1 MIDEIIGGCL
11 ETFGHWIFGVVFF
24 IASLYVAFGAPS
36 SDHPWLIG
44 FLAYLLFHTSVLL
57 IVGVGFNLA
66 KRFLAISWLVLLIGF
81 IAVSAFVA
89 SK

>member
-1 MIDEIIGGCL
+1 MIDEILGGCF

-24 IASLYVAFGAPS
+24 VASLFVAFGVAS
-36 SDHPWLIG
+36 SEHPWVLG

-57 IVGVGFNLA
+57 IVGVGFNFA